1 LKTRDQQNVAF
12 LQWALPKMGYRW
24 AGFRKPRNQV
34 MKRVWQRAGDL
45 GFKSLEEYRAYL
57 KIKPDE
63 WEKLDGLMNVTISRF
78 FRDRKLWDELSEKI
92 LPEMAK
98 KRSSDSVRIW
108 SAGCCNGEEPYSVCI
123 AAEKSGIHFQID
135 VLAADRNPEA
145 LGRAKKGHYPPSSLK
160 ELTKKEKEQFFHW
173 NEQIQ
178 LFEIDKRLKK
188 QVTFEKRDISKSL
201 PDGTFDLIFCRN
213 LVFTYFIEVE
223 QEKFLKN
230 ITELLSDGG
239 CLIIG
244 SNESLPDSASFHQTD
259 RSISVY
265 QYKRGR
271 EF

>member
-1 LKTRDQQNVAF
+1 MKTRDQQNVAF
-12 LQWALPKMGYRW
+12 LQWVLPKMGYRW

-34 MKRVWQRAGDL
+34 MKRVWKRAGDL

-78 FRDRKLWDELSEKI
+78 FRDRKLWDGLSKKI
-92 LPEMAK
+92 FPEMANK
-98 KRSSDSVRIW
+98 CSPDSVRIW

-123 AAEKSGIHFQID
+123 AAEKSGIYSQID

-188 QVTFEKRDISKSL
+188 QVTFEKLDISKSL

-213 LVFTYFIEVE
+213 LAFTYFLENE
-223 QEKFLKN
+223 QKKFLKN
-230 ITELLSDGG
+230 ITELLRDGG

-244 SNESLPDSASFHQTD
+244 SNETLPDSASFHQPD
-259 RSISVY
+259 RSIPVY
-265 QYKRGR
+265 QYKR
-271 EF
+271 E